1 MRILT
6 FAGTPRHIGEAIGE
20 ACRDNIHE
28 LYRRRVDNAIAQ
40 ALKYGRQTVTEADLI
55 EVAARSLEAT
65 RHYDPTT
72 FTELEGLAAGSDL
85 PLVKLLAMNGLTD
98 FRDVLSW
105 PAPAVPALPAVPA
118 IPALPLDDGGCTA
131 LLAQRDAT
139 DGQILCGQTWDLATD
154 NLPFVLGVVRRPT
167 GLPATATLTTD
178 GCLSLIGLNEHGL
191 AVGTTNIRT
200 TDARPGVN
208 YLSIIHKAL
217 AQTSFEAAIA
227 AITDAPRA
235 GAHYYYVADA
245 HGRATTLEC
254 SARHAHRRDLDAGV
268 AVHANH
274 CLLPANRDI
283 EGNPP
288 NASSLHRQA
297 RLEHL
302 ATTRPITARLMQ
314 SFFADTDGQTNAICR
329 DDFDGLNTNGAV
341 VMAPE
346 RRELHLVH
354 GVPSANP
361 WHTLQVTA

>member
-6 FAGTPRHIGEAIGE
+6 FTGTPRHIGEAFGE
-20 ACRDNIHE
+20 ASRDNIHE

-40 ALKYGRQTVTEADLI
+40 ALKYGGQTVTEADLLG
-55 EVAARSLEAT
+55 VAARSLEPT
-65 RHYDPTT
+65 RHYDPTS
-72 FTELEGLAAGSDL
+72 FTELEGLAAGADL

-105 PAPAVPALPAVPA
+105 PASADPAA
-118 IPALPLDDGGCTA
+118 IDTGGCTA
-131 LLAQRDAT
+131 ILAHRDAT
-139 DGQILCGQTWDLATD
+139 DGQVLCGQTWDLATD

-167 GLPATATLTTD
+167 DLPATVTLTTD

-217 AQTSFEAAIA
+217 AQTSFDAAVATIV
-227 AITDAPRA
+227 DAPRA

-254 SARHAHRRDLDAGV
+254 SARHAHRLDLTSGV

-274 CLLPANRDI
+274 CLLPANRAI
-283 EGNPP
+283 EGTPP

-297 RLEHL
+297 RLERL
-302 ATTRPITARLMQ
+302 ATARPITAGLMQ
-314 SFFADTDGQTNAICR
+314 SFFADTDGQNNAICR

-346 RRELHLVH
+346 RREIHLVH
-354 GVPSANP
+354 GVPSKNP
-361 WHTLQVTA
+361 WHTLHVTA